1 MGQIDTLKRPPH
13 NEGTS
18 TRGGMSMRSDTSK
31 GVRHLRDASILDRFQ
46 DAVDEVLIRHRSV
59 LDVLSKIQEADSRV
73 ARATAKAVTACG
85 CIAVQADR
93 QRIPAD
99 ADALSVHQYVR
110 SHIEGDLCGRCR
122 EALERELGQALFY
135 QTALATLLQLDLRTL
150 LTDELQRLN
159 TLGIYNLT

>member
-1 MGQIDTLKRPPH
+1 MSGD
-13 NEGTS
+13 GT
-18 TRGGMSMRSDTSK
+18 K
-31 GVRHLRDASILDRFQ
+31 GVRHLREESILDMFQ
-46 DAVDEVLIRHRSV
+46 DAVDEVLIRHRSI

-73 ARATAKAVTACG
+73 ARATSKAVTTCG
-85 CIAVQADR
+85 CISVQADR

-110 SHIEGDLCGRCR
+110 SHIEGELCGRCR
-122 EALERELGQALFY
+122 ETLEMELGQALFY

-150 LTDELQRLN
+150 LTEELQRLR

>member
-1 MGQIDTLKRPPH
+1 
-13 NEGTS
+13 
-18 TRGGMSMRSDTSK
+18 MRSDTPK
-31 GVRHLRDASILDRFQ
+31 GIRHLRDASILDLFQ

-73 ARATAKAVTACG
+73 ARATSKAVTACG
-85 CIAVQADR
+85 CISIQADR

-110 SHIEGDLCGRCR
+110 SHIEGDLCSRCR

-150 LTDELQRLN
+150 LTDELQRVQ

>member
-1 MGQIDTLKRPPH
+1 
-13 NEGTS
+13 
-18 TRGGMSMRSDTSK
+18 MRSETQK

-46 DAVDEVLIRHRSV
+46 DAVDEVLIRHRSI

-110 SHIEGDLCGRCR
+110 SHIEGDLCARCR
-122 EALERELGQALFY
+122 EEVEVELGQMLFY
-135 QTALATLLQLDLRTL
+135 ETALASLFGLSLDGVLKRDLARLRTL
-150 LTDELQRLN
+150 
-159 TLGIYNLT
+159 GVFNLS